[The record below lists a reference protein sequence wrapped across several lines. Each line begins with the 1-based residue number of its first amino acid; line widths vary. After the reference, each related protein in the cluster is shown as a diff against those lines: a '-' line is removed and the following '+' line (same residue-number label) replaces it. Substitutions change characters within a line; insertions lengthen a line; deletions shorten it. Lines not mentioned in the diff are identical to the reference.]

1 MNSPVPLSPAS
12 WRLWLRMA
20 RPGFLV
26 VTAVGCAVG
35 MASAAACGCGFS
47 WPRAVATLAL
57 ALLAHASANM
67 HNDFADAVSGA
78 DAANTAGLYPFTGGS
93 RLVQGG
99 VVTAQDMRQVSLGL
113 GMIVA
118 LGGLL
123 LAFQSGGGLLLIGL
137 AGLLLAWA
145 YSAPPLALMS
155 RGLGEIAV
163 ALAWALV
170 VVGADYVQRGRFFVI
185 PAVAALGYGLM
196 IGNVLL
202 ANACPDAVADARV
215 GKRTLAVR
223 LGLAR
228 AAWLY
233 LAVALAA
240 QAWVVAMVA
249 ALVLPLPTLAALAAA
264 PLSLAA
270 GVLLRRHAGQPGR
283 LRPALV
289 LGIVAALVYGLG
301 LAWGFWMVRA

>member
-1 MNSPVPLSPAS
+1 
-12 WRLWLRMA
+12 MA

-26 VTAVGCAVG
+26 VTAVGCALG

-47 WPRAVATLAL
+47 WERGLATLAL

-67 HNDFADAVSGA
+67 QNDFADAVSGA
-78 DAANTAGLYPFTGGS
+78 DAANTGGLYPFTGGS

-99 VVTAQDMRQVSLGL
+99 VVSAQDMRRVSLAL
-113 GMIVA
+113 GIVVA
-118 LGGLL
+118 MGGLL
-123 LAFQSGGGLLLIGL
+123 LAVHSGGGLLLIGL

-163 ALAWALV
+163 ALVWALV

-202 ANACPDAVADARV
+202 ANAFPDAAADASV

-223 LGLAR
+223 LGLRR
-228 AAWLY
+228 AACLY

-240 QAWVVAMVA
+240 QAWVVGMVVA
-249 ALVLPLPTLAALAAA
+249 VVLPVPTLAALAAA

-270 GVLLRRHAGQPGR
+270 GVLLLRRKNTPER

-289 LGIVAALVYGLG
+289 LGIAAALVYGLG
-301 LAWGFWMVRA
+301 LTWGFWMVRA

>member
-1 MNSPVPLSPAS
+1 
-12 WRLWLRMA
+12 MA

-123 LAFQSGGGLLLIGL
+123 LGFQSGGGLLLS
-137 AGLLLAWA
+137 WA

-155 RGLGEIAV
+155 RGLGEVAV

-202 ANACPDAVADARV
+202 ANAFPDAVADARV

-289 LGIVAALVYGLG
+289 LGIAAALVYGLG

>member
-1 MNSPVPLSPAS
+1 
-12 WRLWLRMA
+12 MA

-35 MASAAACGCGFS
+35 IASAAAWGLS
-47 WPRAVATLAL
+47 WWRALVTLAL

-67 HNDFADAVSGA
+67 QNDFADAMSGA
-78 DAANTAGLYPFTGGS
+78 DAANTSGLYPFTGGS

-99 VVTAQDMRQVSLGL
+99 VLPAQYMHQVSLVIGLLVGL
-113 GMIVA
+113 GGM
-118 LGGLL
+118 L
-123 LAFQSGGGLLLIGL
+123 LAVYSGGGLLLIGL
-137 AGLLLAWA
+137 VGLWIAWA
-145 YSAPPLALMS
+145 YSTPPLALMS
-155 RGLGEIAV
+155 RGLGEVAV

-170 VVGADYVQRGRFFVI
+170 VIGADYVQRGQFCLI

-202 ANACPDAVADARV
+202 ANAFPDAVADARV

-223 LGLAR
+223 LGLVR

-233 LAVALAA
+233 LAVAFAA
-240 QAWVVAMVA
+240 QAWVAIMVA
-249 ALVLPLPTLAALAAA
+249 WVVLPVSTLAALAAT

-270 GVLLRRHAGQPGR
+270 GVLLRLRWATPER

-289 LGIVAALVYGLG
+289 LGIAAALVYGLG
-301 LAWGFWMVRA
+301 LAWGFWKVRA